1 MHAADIISTLP
12 EGRGKRRGETTSV
25 CKSEKKKK
33 QKKKKA
39 QVSAEVFCLRLLRV
53 AAAATRSDPD
63 ATKRFPNLERA
74 LLFAVSNWAT
84 DTGSDVCIEKTT
96 LEGLRRCASDAWL
109 VARATGLA

>member
-1 MHAADIISTLP
+1 
-12 EGRGKRRGETTSV
+12 V

-53 AAAATRSDPD
+53 AAAAARSDPD
-63 ATKRFPNLERA
+63 ATKRFPDLERA
-74 LLFAVSNWAT
+74 LLFAAGDWAT
-84 DTGSDVCIEKTT
+84 DTGSDVCVEKET

-109 VARATGLA
+109 VARATGVA